1 MCKCLGIARSTYY
14 YKSSHCGE
22 KLLLDEIEGLFET
35 YGKTTDDAA
44 RKEIY
49 KQIDS
54 LSYEVSKFAIPNEY
68 DKLMS
73 AIGANGTNAY
83 TGFDMTVYTED
94 IPSNQIE
101 NWAKIQSER
110 FSNNVIRGFHT
121 ELETVYEEKTCR
133 LPVIR
138 ERCTRNYLPLYF
150 QIIPTEP
157 RQYWVLRSI

>member
-1 MCKCLGIARSTYY
+1 MKRKTVVGSNRRP
-14 YKSSHCGE
+14 
-22 KLLLDEIEGLFET
+22 FET
-35 YGKTTDDAA
+35 YGNLDRRCA

-54 LSYEVSKFAIPNEY
+54 LSHEASKFAIPNEY

-101 NWAKIQSER
+101 TGR
-110 FSNNVIRGFHT
+110 R
-121 ELETVYEEKTCR
+121 Y
-133 LPVIR
+133 
-138 ERCTRNYLPLYF
+138 
-150 QIIPTEP
+150 
-157 RQYWVLRSI
+157 